1 MFTNEEQAKQEVEL
15 SEALER
21 LEQNADFKRVITD
34 GYLDRLTKGLIMTL
48 AYSTEA
54 QLKERLNKLIGISN
68 LQMYLINIKAGGERA
83 KAALADPSVFESG
96 ENE

>member
-1 MFTNEEQAKQEVEL
+1 MFTNEEQAKKEVEL

-21 LEQNADFKRVITD
+21 LEQNADYKRVISE
-34 GYLDRLTKGLIMTL
+34 GYLDNLTKGLVMTL

-68 LQMYLINIKAGGERA
+68 LKMYLVTIKASGERA
-83 KAALADPSVFESG
+83 KEALADPSVFESG

>member
-21 LEQNADFKRVITD
+21 LEQNADYKRVILE
-34 GYLDRLTKGLIMTL
+34 GYLDNLTKGIVMTL

-68 LQMYLINIKAGGERA
+68 LKMYLMSIKASGERA